1 MAVAVEVSKDKLRK
15 QILEK
20 RLNITNKKLK
30 EDIIT
35 EKLLNNEI
43 VKESQNILVYI
54 SLSNEVSTVSLIENL
69 FKLKKNIYAPKVV
82 DKNIKFYKLNKDDK
96 LLKGKYGI
104 MEPISNEELKS
115 YENSVVIVPGLMFD
129 KSGNRLGYGGGYYD
143 RFLENKNIYKIGI
156 CFKEFLVGE
165 LKSLNHDIKMDLII
179 TD

>member
-1 MAVAVEVSKDKLRK
+1 
-15 QILEK
+15 
-20 RLNITNKKLK
+20 
-30 EDIIT
+30 
-35 EKLLNNEI
+35 
-43 VKESQNILVYI
+43 
-54 SLSNEVSTVSLIENL
+54 
-69 FKLKKNIYAPKVV
+69 
-82 DKNIKFYKLNKDDK
+82 
-96 LLKGKYGI
+96 

>member
-15 QILEK
+15 QVLKK
-20 RLNITNKKLK
+20 RLNIINKQSK
-30 EDIIT
+30 EKIIT
-35 EKLLNNEI
+35 ERLLNNEKI
-43 VKESQNILVYI
+43 INSQNILVYL
-54 SLSNEVSTVSLIENL
+54 SLANEVSTESLINNL
-69 FKLKKNIYAPKVV
+69 YKLNKNIYAPKVV

-104 MEPISNEELKS
+104 MEPTSNKELKS

-156 CFKEFLVGE
+156 CFKEFLVGK